1 MKIYLNGTYCERHD
15 ARVSVFDH
23 GFLYGDGVFE
33 GIRVY
38 GGKAFKL
45 AEHIDRLYESAKA
58 ILLDIP
64 MSQKEM
70 EDAVSGTVKEN
81 GLSES
86 YVRLIVTRGEGTLGL
101 DPASC
106 GKPSVIIIV
115 GEIQV
120 YPREYYEKGISI
132 VTAPSR
138 RIAPDSLDPRIK
150 SLNYLNNILAK
161 MEAAR
166 AGCLEAV
173 MLNAQGLV
181 AECTA
186 DNIFIVKDGVLLT
199 PPPHQGALDGITMRT
214 VLELAGESGIRSA
227 VMPLARY
234 DLHTA
239 DECFLTG
246 TGAEIMPVTSVD
258 GRTIGAG
265 RPGPVTKR
273 IADAFMKYV
282 AAPSGGAPSG

>member
-1 MKIYLNGTYCERHD
+1 MKIYLNGTYRERNE

-23 GFLYGDGVFE
+23 GLLYGDGVFE

-58 ILLDIP
+58 IVLDIP
-64 MSQKEM
+64 MSKKDM
-70 EDAVSGTVKEN
+70 EEAVSGTVKAN
-81 GLSES
+81 GLSEG
-86 YVRLIVTRGEGTLGL
+86 YARLIVTRGEGPLGL

-106 GKPSVIIIV
+106 GKPSVIIIA
-115 GEIQV
+115 GDIQL
-120 YPREYYEKGISI
+120 YPKEYYEKGIAV
-132 VTAPSR
+132 VTASSR
-138 RIAPDSLDPRIK
+138 RIAPDALDPRIK

-161 MEAAR
+161 IEAAR

-173 MLNAQGLV
+173 MLNAQGFV

-186 DNIFIVKDGVLLT
+186 DNIFIVKGGVLIT
-199 PPPHQGALDGITMRT
+199 PPPHQGALDGITMQT
-214 VLELAGESGIRSA
+214 VLELARESGIKSA

-246 TGAEIMPVTSVD
+246 TGAEIMPVASVD
-258 GRTIGAG
+258 GRVIGTG
-265 RPGPVTKR
+265 RPGPVTGKLMKAFR
-273 IADAFMKYV
+273 RYIAVPAER
-282 AAPSGGAPSG
+282 PSRG